1 MPQPQGQVVAF
12 PFPEDQPT
20 PFLLEL
26 PSPST
31 SAEFGWDEPCQEQPS
46 ASGCAQHSSRA

>member
-20 PFLLEL
+20 SFLLEL

-31 SAEFGWDEPCQEQPS
+31 SAEFGWDEPCQEQPP